1 MVQKGRPFPLKS
13 TGKFLARTEIM
24 ISQIAI
30 NCKKAAPQFKGDKE
44 FTENVF
50 SLETS
55 MFGAGKASSITHNP
69 LKPDENYSERFQ
81 ICIRFDTICTNVCG
95 MVATDDG
102 KVLLCEFSD
111 EHGVMVYSQN
121 GLYIKTITLS
131 DIPFDIAPIP
141 RSNQYVVTLS
151 YSKSIQFISSD
162 LEPSRTIDLQC
173 RFKTY
178 GIAATHQFVFVG
190 ECQTIPVLD
199 IHGVKMKDLLM
210 TEVTGSILYISRQIN
225 NNIFAADQWGD
236 VFRIT
241 NDGGKIEQIKTPTN
255 SLVCKT
261 AVDNNG
267 DMYCI
272 DKNSSNI
279 YRFNTDMKQDMTVRN
294 PSLNDVSVI
303 CLGNSCFELFVANE
317 RGSSIVILTL
327 N

>member
-1 MVQKGRPFPLKS
+1 MQRQLRKIKNINNNLQDHAKQILFVEKYGTERQAFFLSQKHRKIL
-13 TGKFLARTEIM
+13 TRTAIM

-55 MFGAGKASSITHNP
+55 MCGAGKASSITHNP

-121 GLYIKTITLS
+121 CLYIKTITLS
-131 DIPFDIAPIP
+131 DMPFDIALIP
-141 RSNQYVVTLS
+141 RSNKYVVTLP

-162 LEPSRTIDLQC
+162 LEPCRIIDLQY

-190 ECQTIPVLD
+190 ECQTIHILD
-199 IHGVKMKDLLM
+199 IHGIKMKDIRM

-225 NNIFAADQWGD
+225 NKIFAADKWGD

-241 NDGGKIEQIKTPTN
+241 KDGGKIEQIKKPTN
-255 SLVCKT
+255 S
-261 AVDNNG
+261 
-267 DMYCI
+267 
-272 DKNSSNI
+272 
-279 YRFNTDMKQDMTVRN
+279 
-294 PSLNDVSVI
+294 
-303 CLGNSCFELFVANE
+303 
-317 RGSSIVILTL
+317 
-327 N
+327 